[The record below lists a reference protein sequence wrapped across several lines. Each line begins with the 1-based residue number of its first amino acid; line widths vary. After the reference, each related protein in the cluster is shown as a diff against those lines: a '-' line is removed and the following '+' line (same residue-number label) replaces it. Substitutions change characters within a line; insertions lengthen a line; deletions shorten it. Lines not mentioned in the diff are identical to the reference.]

1 MFKCCQLHSSLGA
14 IVEAILDQL
23 KSQVINDLVLFEYV
37 LDKAALVSIK
47 HLITLVDI
55 LIIRY
60 GTEAIAVTI
69 LVTIFNLAVL
79 HAIIDW
85 VNQYIKIYQYVGN
98 I

>member
-23 KSQVINDLVLFEYV
+23 KSQVIKDLVLFEYV

-47 HLITLVDI
+47 HLITLVDT
-55 LIIRY
+55 LIRY